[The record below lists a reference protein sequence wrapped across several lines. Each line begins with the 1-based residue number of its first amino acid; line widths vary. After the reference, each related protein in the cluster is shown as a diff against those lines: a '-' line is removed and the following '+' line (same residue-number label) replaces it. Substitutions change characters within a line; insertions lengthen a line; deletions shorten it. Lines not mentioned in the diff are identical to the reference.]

1 MKVVIA
7 ILGALMLALSP
18 AAAPVQ
24 AADGAVAVMLHVC
37 PENIRSVEDFDA
49 LGGFLQKVLTCPVVT
64 RTGDEG
70 AKGSV
75 SAANQ
80 NFSFTLD
87 APDGSSQTITDARF
101 MQGKLCETDLDT
113 DVDGDGT
120 KSKDT
125 CVDISHYVYSGMP
138 KGDLRITETAP
149 PDGFMFGAVEFSPA
163 ALGGGN
169 DADTL
174 ISARD
179 GVIELDTAKDEDA
192 TTMLHV
198 YNFRATAMHGGG
210 HTGGGTAVPSE
221 PKDRGPSKVRNL
233 TVDLAER
240 NQSGVTGTAVFTDN
254 GDGTTRV
261 RLQLQG
267 GNMGT
272 PRPAH
277 LHDGTCEGTVPTV
290 RYPLENT
297 AGGKSVSTLP
307 ASIDELLAQKLFL
320 NVHTKVSRVYTLS
333 PVIACGD
340 LTGPRSLP
348 QTGSGGAAGETG
360 GDVMMGLAVIAA
372 LTSFGTAATLRSR
385 RR

>member
-1 MKVVIA
+1 MKVAIA

-18 AAAPVQ
+18 SAAPVQ

-37 PENIRSVEDFDA
+37 PEDIRSVEDFDA

-70 AKGSV
+70 PKGSV

-80 NFSFTLD
+80 NFSFAID
-87 APDGSSQTITDARF
+87 APDGSSQTIADARF

-113 DVDGDGT
+113 DVDEDGA

-125 CVDISHYVYSGMP
+125 CVDISHYVYSGIP
-138 KGDLRITETAP
+138 KGELRITESAP
-149 PDGFMFGAVEFSPA
+149 PDGFVFGAIEFSPA

-174 ISARD
+174 VSARD
-179 GVIELDTAKDEDA
+179 GVIELDTARDEDA

-198 YNFRATAMHGGG
+198 YNFRATSMHGGG
-210 HTGGGTAVPSE
+210 HSGGGTAGPSE
-221 PKDRGPSKVRNL
+221 PEDRGPSKVRRL

-240 NQSGVTGTAVFTDN
+240 NRSGVTGTAVFTDN

-261 RLQLQG
+261 RLQLEG
-267 GNMGT
+267 GGMGT

-297 AGGKSVSTLP
+297 ARGTSVSTVP
-307 ASIDELLAQKLFL
+307 ASVDELLAQELFL
-320 NVHTKVSRVYTLS
+320 NVHTKVSKVYTLS

-348 QTGSGGAAGETG
+348 ATGAGGLAGIAM
-360 GDVMMGLAVIAA
+360 GDVIVGLGLILA
-372 LTSFGTAATLRSR
+372 LAGTTEILRTR